1 MQIAKNYLYNAIYQV
16 FIMIVP
22 LLTTPYLSRI
32 LGPSGIG
39 INSYTNSI
47 VQYFVLFGS
56 VGVDLYGNRQ
66 IAFVRDNQ
74 FKMSKVFYEIFIL
87 RLLTICLAYFLFV
100 AFLTINGQYH
110 AYYLSQSI
118 AIVAAAF
125 DISWFFMGI
134 ENFKVTVL
142 RNFIV
147 KLLALFSIFLFVKSY
162 NDLNIYILITVLS
175 TLIGNLTFFPS
186 LHRYLVKVNYREL
199 RPIKHLKQS
208 LVMFI
213 PQVAVQIY
221 WVLNKTM
228 LGSLDSVRSS
238 GFFDQ
243 SDKIVKLVL
252 AIATATGTVMLPRVA
267 NAFAHREYSKT
278 KEYMYASFSF
288 VSAISIPMMFGL
300 IAITP
305 KFVPLFFTS
314 QFSDVIPVLMIES
327 IAIILIA
334 WSNAIGTQYLLPT
347 NQNKSYTVSVI
358 IGAIV
363 NLMLNIPLIIYL
375 GTVGASI
382 ATVLSEM
389 SVTVYQLFKIHKQ
402 LNLHT
407 LFSGLS
413 KYLIAGLVMFL
424 IVFKISLLTPTSWIF
439 ILLEITVGIIIYVV
453 LLIFLKAEIINKL
466 KFIMHKW

>member
-1 MQIAKNYLYNAIYQV
+1 MQIVKNYLYNAMYQV
-16 FIMIVP
+16 FIIIVP
-22 LLTTPYLSRI
+22 LLTIPYLSRI

-56 VGVDLYGNRQ
+56 IGVGLYGNRQ

-74 FKMSKVFYEIFIL
+74 VKMSKVFYEIFIL
-87 RLLTICLAYFLFV
+87 RLLTICLAYLLFV

-147 KLLALFSIFLFVKSY
+147 QLLALFSIFLFVKSY

-213 PQVAVQIY
+213 PQIAVQIY

-228 LGSLDSVRSS
+228 LGSLDSVTSS

-252 AIATATGTVMLPRVA
+252 AIASATGTVMLPRVA
-267 NAFAHREYSKT
+267 NAFAHREYSKI
-278 KEYMYASFSF
+278 KEYTYAGFSF

-327 IAIILIA
+327 IAIIFIA
-334 WSNAIGTQYLLPT
+334 WSNAIGNQYLLPT

-363 NLMLNIPLIIYL
+363 NLILNIPLIIYL

-382 ATVLSEM
+382 ATVISEM
-389 SVTVYQLFKIHKQ
+389 SVTVYQLFIIHKQ

-407 LFSGLS
+407 LFSDSS

-466 KFIMHKW
+466 KFIMHK

>member
-1 MQIAKNYLYNAIYQV
+1 MQIVKNYLYNAMYQV
-16 FIMIVP
+16 FIIIVP
-22 LLTTPYLSRI
+22 LLTIPYLSRI

-56 VGVDLYGNRQ
+56 IGVGLYGNRQ

-74 FKMSKVFYEIFIL
+74 VKMSKVFYEIFIL
-87 RLLTICLAYFLFV
+87 RLLTICLAYLLFV

-110 AYYLSQSI
+110 EYYLFQSI

-147 KLLALFSIFLFVKSY
+147 QLLALFSIFLFVKSY

-213 PQVAVQIY
+213 PQIAVQIY

-228 LGSLDSVRSS
+228 LGSLDSVTSS

-252 AIATATGTVMLPRVA
+252 AIVTATGTVMLPRVA
-267 NAFAHREYSKT
+267 NAFAHREYSKI
-278 KEYMYASFSF
+278 KEYMYAGFSF

-305 KFVPLFFTS
+305 KFVPLF
-314 QFSDVIPVLMIES
+314 L
-327 IAIILIA
+327 
-334 WSNAIGTQYLLPT
+334 
-347 NQNKSYTVSVI
+347 
-358 IGAIV
+358 
-363 NLMLNIPLIIYL
+363 
-375 GTVGASI
+375 
-382 ATVLSEM
+382 
-389 SVTVYQLFKIHKQ
+389 H
-402 LNLHT
+402 LNLVM
-407 LFSGLS
+407 LFLC
-413 KYLIAGLVMFL
+413 
-424 IVFKISLLTPTSWIF
+424 
-439 ILLEITVGIIIYVV
+439 
-453 LLIFLKAEIINKL
+453 
-466 KFIMHKW
+466 

>member
-1 MQIAKNYLYNAIYQV
+1 MQIVKNYLYNAMYQV
-16 FIMIVP
+16 FIIIVP
-22 LLTTPYLSRI
+22 LLTIPYLSRI

-56 VGVDLYGNRQ
+56 IGVGLYGNRQ

-74 FKMSKVFYEIFIL
+74 VKMSKVFYEIFIL
-87 RLLTICLAYFLFV
+87 RLLTICLAYLLFV

-110 AYYLSQSI
+110 TYYLFQSI

-175 TLIGNLTFFPS
+175 TLIGNLTFFPT

-199 RPIKHLKQS
+199 RPLKHLKQS

-213 PQVAVQIY
+213 PQIAVQIY
-221 WVLNKTM
+221 WILNKTM

-252 AIATATGTVMLPRVA
+252 AIVTATGTVMLPRVA
-267 NAFAHREYSKT
+267 NAFANREYSKI
-278 KEYMYASFSF
+278 KEYMYTGFSF

-327 IAIILIA
+327 IAIIFIA
-334 WSNAIGTQYLLPT
+334 WSNAIGNQYLLPT

-382 ATVLSEM
+382 ATVISEM
-389 SVTVYQLFKIHKQ
+389 SVTVYQLFIIHKQ

-407 LFSGLS
+407 LFSDSS

-466 KFIMHKW
+466 KFIMHK

>member
-1 MQIAKNYLYNAIYQV
+1 
-16 FIMIVP
+16 
-22 LLTTPYLSRI
+22 
-32 LGPSGIG
+32 
-39 INSYTNSI
+39 
-47 VQYFVLFGS
+47 
-56 VGVDLYGNRQ
+56 
-66 IAFVRDNQ
+66 
-74 FKMSKVFYEIFIL
+74 
-87 RLLTICLAYFLFV
+87 
-100 AFLTINGQYH
+100 
-110 AYYLSQSI
+110 
-118 AIVAAAF
+118 
-125 DISWFFMGI
+125 
-134 ENFKVTVL
+134 
-142 RNFIV
+142 
-147 KLLALFSIFLFVKSY
+147 
-162 NDLNIYILITVLS
+162 DLNIYILITVLS
-175 TLIGNLTFFPS
+175 ILIGNLTFFPS

-347 NQNKSYTVSVI
+347 
-358 IGAIV
+358 
-363 NLMLNIPLIIYL
+363 
-375 GTVGASI
+375 
-382 ATVLSEM
+382 
-389 SVTVYQLFKIHKQ
+389 
-402 LNLHT
+402 
-407 LFSGLS
+407 
-413 KYLIAGLVMFL
+413 
-424 IVFKISLLTPTSWIF
+424 
-439 ILLEITVGIIIYVV
+439 
-453 LLIFLKAEIINKL
+453 
-466 KFIMHKW
+466 

>member
-1 MQIAKNYLYNAIYQV
+1 MQIVKNYLYNAMYQV
-16 FIMIVP
+16 FIIIVP
-22 LLTTPYLSRI
+22 LLTIPYLSRI

-56 VGVDLYGNRQ
+56 IGVGLYGNRQ

-74 FKMSKVFYEIFIL
+74 VKMSKVFYEIFIL
-87 RLLTICLAYFLFV
+87 RLLTICLAYLLFV

-110 AYYLSQSI
+110 AYYLFQSI

-213 PQVAVQIY
+213 PQIAVQIY

-228 LGSLDSVRSS
+228 LGSLDSVTSS

-252 AIATATGTVMLPRVA
+252 AIASATGTVMLPRVA
-267 NAFAHREYSKT
+267 NAFAHREYSKI
-278 KEYMYASFSF
+278 KEYTYAGFSF

-305 KFVPLFFTS
+305 KLVPLFFTS

-327 IAIILIA
+327 IAIIFIA
-334 WSNAIGTQYLLPT
+334 WSNAIGNQYLLPT

-363 NLMLNIPLIIYL
+363 NLILNIPLIIYL

-382 ATVLSEM
+382 ATVISEM
-389 SVTVYQLFKIHKQ
+389 SVTVYQIFIIHKQ

-407 LFSGLS
+407 LFSDLS

-466 KFIMHKW
+466 KFIRHK

>member
-1 MQIAKNYLYNAIYQV
+1 MQIAKNYLYNVIYQV
-16 FIMIVP
+16 FIIIVP
-22 LLTTPYLSRI
+22 LLTIPYLSRI

-56 VGVDLYGNRQ
+56 LGVNLYGNRQ
-66 IAFVRDNQ
+66 IAFVRDNKV
-74 FKMSKVFYEIFIL
+74 KMSKVFYEIFIL
-87 RLLTICLAYFLFV
+87 RLLTICLAYLLFV

-213 PQVAVQIY
+213 PQIAVQIY

-228 LGSLDSVRSS
+228 LGSLDSVTSS

-252 AIATATGTVMLPRVA
+252 AIASATGTVMLPRVA
-267 NAFAHREYSKT
+267 NAFAHREYSKI
-278 KEYMYASFSF
+278 KEYTYAGFSF

-327 IAIILIA
+327 IAIIFIA
-334 WSNAIGTQYLLPT
+334 WSNAIGNQYLLPT

-382 ATVLSEM
+382 ATVISEM
-389 SVTVYQLFKIHKQ
+389 SVTVYQIFIIHKQ

-407 LFSGLS
+407 LFSDLS

-466 KFIMHKW
+466 KFIRHK

>member
-1 MQIAKNYLYNAIYQV
+1 MQIVKNYLYNAIYQV
-16 FIMIVP
+16 FIIIVP
-22 LLTTPYLSRI
+22 LLTIPYLSRI

-47 VQYFVLFGS
+47 VQYFVLLGS
-56 VGVDLYGNRQ
+56 IGVGLYGNRQ
-66 IAFVRDNQ
+66 IAFIRDNQ
-74 FKMSKVFYEIFIL
+74 VKMSKVFYEIFIL
-87 RLLTICLAYFLFV
+87 RLLTICLAYLLFV
-100 AFLTINGQYH
+100 AFLTINGHYH
-110 AYYLSQSI
+110 AYYLFQSI

-199 RPIKHLKQS
+199 RPLKHLKQS

-213 PQVAVQIY
+213 PQIAVQIY

-228 LGSLDSVRSS
+228 LGSLDSVTSS

-267 NAFAHREYSKT
+267 NAFAHREYSKI
-278 KEYMYASFSF
+278 KEYTYAGFSF
-288 VSAISIPMMFGL
+288 VSAISIPMMFGM

-327 IAIILIA
+327 IAIIFIA
-334 WSNAIGTQYLLPT
+334 WSNAIGNQYLLPT

-382 ATVLSEM
+382 ATVISEM
-389 SVTVYQLFKIHKQ
+389 SVTVYQLFIIHKQ

-407 LFSGLS
+407 LFSDLS

-466 KFIMHKW
+466 KFIMHK

>member
-1 MQIAKNYLYNAIYQV
+1 MQIVKNYLYNVIYQV
-16 FIMIVP
+16 FIIIVP
-22 LLTTPYLSRI
+22 LLTIPYLSRI

-39 INSYTNSI
+39 INSYTDSI
-47 VQYFVLFGS
+47 VQYFVLLGS
-56 VGVDLYGNRQ
+56 IGVGLYGNRL
-66 IAFVRDNQ
+66 IAYVRDNQ
-74 FKMSKVFYEIFIL
+74 VKMSKVFYEIFIL
-87 RLLTICLAYFLFV
+87 RLLTLCLAYLLFV

-110 AYYLSQSI
+110 TYYLFQSI

-147 KLLALFSIFLFVKSY
+147 KLLALFSIFLFVKSH

-199 RPIKHLKQS
+199 RPLKHLKQS

-213 PQVAVQIY
+213 PQIAIQIY

-228 LGSLDSVRSS
+228 LGLLDSVTSS

-267 NAFAHREYSKT
+267 NAFANREYSKI
-278 KEYMYASFSF
+278 KEYLYVGFSF

-327 IAIILIA
+327 IAIIFIA
-334 WSNAIGTQYLLPT
+334 WSNAIGNQYLLPT

-382 ATVLSEM
+382 ATVISEM
-389 SVTVYQLFKIHKQ
+389 SVTVYQLFIIHKQ

-407 LFSGLS
+407 LFSDLS

-466 KFIMHKW
+466 KFIMHK

>member
-1 MQIAKNYLYNAIYQV
+1 MQIVKNYLYNVIYQV
-16 FIMIVP
+16 FIIIVP
-22 LLTTPYLSRI
+22 LLTIPYLSRI

-39 INSYTNSI
+39 INSYTDSI

-56 VGVDLYGNRQ
+56 IGVGLYGNRL
-66 IAFVRDNQ
+66 IAYVRDNQ
-74 FKMSKVFYEIFIL
+74 VKMSKVFYEIFIL
-87 RLLTICLAYFLFV
+87 RLLTLCLAYLLFV

-110 AYYLSQSI
+110 TYYLFQSI

-147 KLLALFSIFLFVKSY
+147 KLLALFSIFLFVKSH

-199 RPIKHLKQS
+199 RPLKHLKQS

-213 PQVAVQIY
+213 PQIAIQIY

-228 LGSLDSVRSS
+228 LGLLDSVTSS

-267 NAFAHREYSKT
+267 NAFANREYSKI
-278 KEYMYASFSF
+278 KEYLYVGFSF

-327 IAIILIA
+327 IAIIFIA
-334 WSNAIGTQYLLPT
+334 WSNAIGNQYLLPT

-382 ATVLSEM
+382 ATVISEM
-389 SVTVYQLFKIHKQ
+389 SVTVYQLFIIHKQ

-407 LFSGLS
+407 LFSDLS

-466 KFIMHKW
+466 KFIMHK

>member
-1 MQIAKNYLYNAIYQV
+1 MQIVKNYLYNVIYQV
-16 FIMIVP
+16 FIIIVP
-22 LLTTPYLSRI
+22 LLTIPYLSRI

-39 INSYTNSI
+39 INSYTGSI
-47 VQYFVLFGS
+47 VQYFVLLGS
-56 VGVDLYGNRQ
+56 IGVGLYGNRL
-66 IAFVRDNQ
+66 IAYVRDNQ
-74 FKMSKVFYEIFIL
+74 VKMSKVFYEIFIL
-87 RLLTICLAYFLFV
+87 RLLTLCLAYLLFV

-110 AYYLSQSI
+110 TYYLFQSI

-147 KLLALFSIFLFVKSY
+147 KLLALFSIFLFVKSH

-199 RPIKHLKQS
+199 RPLKHLKQS

-213 PQVAVQIY
+213 PQIAIQIY

-228 LGSLDSVRSS
+228 LGLLDSVTSS

-267 NAFAHREYSKT
+267 NAFANREYSKI
-278 KEYMYASFSF
+278 KEYLYVGFSF

-327 IAIILIA
+327 IAIIFIA
-334 WSNAIGTQYLLPT
+334 WSNAIGNQYLLPT

-382 ATVLSEM
+382 ATVISEM
-389 SVTVYQLFKIHKQ
+389 SVTVYQLFIIHKQ

-407 LFSGLS
+407 LFSDLS

-466 KFIMHKW
+466 KFIMHK

>member
-16 FIMIVP
+16 FIIIVP
-22 LLTTPYLSRI
+22 LLTIPYLSRI

-56 VGVDLYGNRQ
+56 IGVDLYGNRQ

-74 FKMSKVFYEIFIL
+74 VKMSKVFYEIFIL
-87 RLLTICLAYFLFV
+87 RLLTICLAYCLFI

-110 AYYLSQSI
+110 AYYLFQSI

-162 NDLNIYILITVLS
+162 NDLNIYILIIVLS

-213 PQVAVQIY
+213 PQIAVQIY

-267 NAFAHREYSKT
+267 NAFAHGDYSKT
-278 KEYMYASFSF
+278 KEYMYAGFSF

-305 KFVPLFFTS
+305 KLVPLFFTS

-327 IAIILIA
+327 IAIIFIA
-334 WSNAIGTQYLLPT
+334 WSNAIGAQYLLPT
-347 NQNKSYTVSVI
+347 NQVSVI

-382 ATVLSEM
+382 ATVISEM
-389 SVTVYQLFKIHKQ
+389 SVTVYQIFIIHKQ

-407 LFSGLS
+407 LFSDLS

-424 IVFKISLLTPTSWIF
+424 IVLKISLLTPTSWIF

-466 KFIMHKW
+466 KFIMHK

>member
-1 MQIAKNYLYNAIYQV
+1 MQIAKNYLYNVIYQV

-22 LLTTPYLSRI
+22 LLTIPYLSRI

-56 VGVDLYGNRQ
+56 LGVNLYGNRQ

-74 FKMSKVFYEIFIL
+74 VKMSKVFYEIFIL
-87 RLLTICLAYFLFV
+87 RLLTICLAYLLFV

-213 PQVAVQIY
+213 PQIAVQIY

-228 LGSLDSVRSS
+228 LGSLDSVTSS

-252 AIATATGTVMLPRVA
+252 AIASATGTVMLPRVA
-267 NAFAHREYSKT
+267 NAFAHREYSKI
-278 KEYMYASFSF
+278 KEYTYAGFSF

-305 KFVPLFFTS
+305 KLVPLFFTS

-327 IAIILIA
+327 IAIIFIA
-334 WSNAIGTQYLLPT
+334 WSNAIGNQYLLPT

-382 ATVLSEM
+382 ATVISEM
-389 SVTVYQLFKIHKQ
+389 SVTVYQIFIIHKQ

-407 LFSGLS
+407 LFSDLS

-466 KFIMHKW
+466 KFIRHK

>member
-1 MQIAKNYLYNAIYQV
+1 MQIAKNYLYNVIYQV
-16 FIMIVP
+16 FIIIVP
-22 LLTTPYLSRI
+22 LLTIPYLSRI

-56 VGVDLYGNRQ
+56 IGVGLYGNRQ

-74 FKMSKVFYEIFIL
+74 VKMSKVFYEIFIL
-87 RLLTICLAYFLFV
+87 RLLTICLAYLLFV

-110 AYYLSQSI
+110 AYYLFQSI

-213 PQVAVQIY
+213 PQIAVQIY

-228 LGSLDSVRSS
+228 LGSLDSVTSS

-252 AIATATGTVMLPRVA
+252 AIASATGTVMLPRVA
-267 NAFAHREYSKT
+267 NAFAHREYSKI
-278 KEYMYASFSF
+278 KEYTYAGFSF

-305 KFVPLFFTS
+305 KLVPLFFTS

-327 IAIILIA
+327 IAIIFIA
-334 WSNAIGTQYLLPT
+334 WSNAIGNQYLLPT

-382 ATVLSEM
+382 ATVISEM
-389 SVTVYQLFKIHKQ
+389 SVTVYQIFIIHKQ

-407 LFSGLS
+407 LFSDLS

-466 KFIMHKW
+466 KFIMHK

>member
-1 MQIAKNYLYNAIYQV
+1 
-16 FIMIVP
+16 
-22 LLTTPYLSRI
+22 
-32 LGPSGIG
+32 
-39 INSYTNSI
+39 
-47 VQYFVLFGS
+47 
-56 VGVDLYGNRQ
+56 
-66 IAFVRDNQ
+66 
-74 FKMSKVFYEIFIL
+74 
-87 RLLTICLAYFLFV
+87 
-100 AFLTINGQYH
+100 
-110 AYYLSQSI
+110 
-118 AIVAAAF
+118 
-125 DISWFFMGI
+125 
-134 ENFKVTVL
+134 
-142 RNFIV
+142 
-147 KLLALFSIFLFVKSY
+147 
-162 NDLNIYILITVLS
+162 
-175 TLIGNLTFFPS
+175 
-186 LHRYLVKVNYREL
+186 
-199 RPIKHLKQS
+199 
-208 LVMFI
+208 MFI
-213 PQVAVQIY
+213 PQIAIQIY

-228 LGSLDSVRSS
+228 LGLLDSVTSS

-267 NAFAHREYSKT
+267 NAFANREYSKI
-278 KEYMYASFSF
+278 KEYLYVGFSF

-327 IAIILIA
+327 IAIIFIA
-334 WSNAIGTQYLLPT
+334 WSNAIGNQYLLPT

-382 ATVLSEM
+382 ATVISEM
-389 SVTVYQLFKIHKQ
+389 SVTVYQLFIIHKQ

-407 LFSGLS
+407 LFSDLS

-466 KFIMHKW
+466 KFIMHK

>member
-1 MQIAKNYLYNAIYQV
+1 MQIVKNYLYNAMYQV
-16 FIMIVP
+16 FIIIVP
-22 LLTTPYLSRI
+22 LLTIPYLSRI

-56 VGVDLYGNRQ
+56 IGVGLYGNRQ

-74 FKMSKVFYEIFIL
+74 VKMSKVFYEIFIL
-87 RLLTICLAYFLFV
+87 RLLTICLAYLLFV

-110 AYYLSQSI
+110 AYYLFQSI

-147 KLLALFSIFLFVKSY
+147 QLLALFSIFLFVKSY

-213 PQVAVQIY
+213 PQIAVQIY

-228 LGSLDSVRSS
+228 LGSLDSVTSS

-252 AIATATGTVMLPRVA
+252 AIASATGTVMLPRVA
-267 NAFAHREYSKT
+267 NAFAHREYSKI
-278 KEYMYASFSF
+278 KEYTYAGFSF

-327 IAIILIA
+327 IAIIFIA
-334 WSNAIGTQYLLPT
+334 WSNAIGNQYLLPT

-382 ATVLSEM
+382 ATVISEM
-389 SVTVYQLFKIHKQ
+389 SVTMYQLFIIHKQ

-407 LFSGLS
+407 LFSDLS

-466 KFIMHKW
+466 KFIMHK

>member
-1 MQIAKNYLYNAIYQV
+1 MQIVKNYLYNAIYQV
-16 FIMIVP
+16 FIIIVP
-22 LLTTPYLSRI
+22 LLTIPYLSRI

-56 VGVDLYGNRQ
+56 IGVGLYGNRQ

-74 FKMSKVFYEIFIL
+74 VKMSKVFYEIFIL
-87 RLLTICLAYFLFV
+87 RLFTICLAYFLFV
-100 AFLTINGQYH
+100 AFLIINGQYH

-213 PQVAVQIY
+213 PQIAVQIY

-228 LGSLDSVRSS
+228 LGSLDSVTSS

-252 AIATATGTVMLPRVA
+252 AIVTATGTVMLPRVA
-267 NAFAHREYSKT
+267 NAFAHREYSKI
-278 KEYMYASFSF
+278 KEYMYAGFSF

-327 IAIILIA
+327 IAIIFIA
-334 WSNAIGTQYLLPT
+334 WSNAIGNQYLLPT

-375 GTVGASI
+375 GAVGASI
-382 ATVLSEM
+382 ATVISEM
-389 SVTVYQLFKIHKQ
+389 SVTVYQLFIIHKQ

-407 LFSGLS
+407 LFSDLS

-424 IVFKISLLTPTSWIF
+424 IVFKISLLTPASWIF
-439 ILLEITVGIIIYVV
+439 ILLEITVGIIIYIV

-466 KFIMHKW
+466 KFIMHK